1 MAGQD
6 ELTYKVRFVVDEGSF
21 SSIQE
26 ALNQLENLGKTSF
39 AGGTV
44 QSSKDLAEALDNVA
58 TAADNVKD
66 VMTTAEQSQRVFNKA
81 ALGSTTSLAELNAQI
96 NQNKATI
103 KALTEIDKESGAV
116 MGANAEE
123 IEALKVANKELQS
136 EYRRQQ
142 KEVGI
147 LNSDLFTTANT
158 YRELEDQNKALALA
172 MKQVP
177 LDDTSG
183 QLEALQAQYNANND
197 ALKDFDEK
205 LGNHQRNVGNY
216 GSIWEDVG
224 GTFKQQVGAMNPLLG
239 TLTSGLGMSTAGV
252 KALKTALITSGIGA
266 IVVGLGTAFSMLT
279 GAMQTFQPVI
289 DSVNRITSQLS
300 AGFGSLAHN
309 AAVFF
314 GIIDE
319 EYVKIGENIKAAG
332 ELSDA
337 QAALEVREV
346 ALIKTRAELRK
357 ESAEARLEAQDAERS
372 VEERQQALERAIRA
386 EEQLGAAQE
395 AVARERLRIA
405 IEENKLTHSNTEATR
420 IEAEAY
426 ANLMQVQEETASRQR
441 ELLGMRKTLADQA
454 AKQAADFDV
463 ELQAIL
469 EANLVTQSE
478 QYVSQLNEQGAF
490 MLAAAEQLLFER
502 SEMEKR
508 YREQGFTED
517 EAAGLASIALKY
529 REVELLNEAER
540 KQTEFMQQQA
550 EAQMAIRQSVV
561 DSALG
566 AAGALFEDSKAV
578 AIADTIVNTWR
589 GAQAAF
595 AETAGPLPVKLA
607 AAAAAVAAGIAN
619 VRKITQT
626 KVGDTSAQGGGGTSS
641 RAGTTPVRTVAEG
654 AMNISFGTG
663 LSRTLDD
670 LATYVAGQQGAG
682 STQPQ
687 INVEATVDRKGI
699 AIAVRDGNKEIESE
713 QIVYQ

>member
-66 VMTTAEQSQRVFNKA
+66 VMSTAEQSQRVFNKA

-96 NQNKATI
+96 EQNKETI
-103 KALTEIDKESGAV
+103 KELTAIDKERKDI

-147 LNSDLFTTANT
+147 LNSDLFATATT

-177 LDDTSG
+177 LNDTSG
-183 QLEALQAQYNANND
+183 QLQALQAQYNANND

-224 GTFKQQVGAMNPLLG
+224 GTFKEQIGAMNPLLG

-252 KALKTALITSGIGA
+252 QALKTALITSGIGA

-279 GAMQTFQPVI
+279 SAMQTFQPVI

-319 EYVKIGENIKAAG
+319 EYVSITDNIKAAG

-346 ALIKTRAELRK
+346 ALIRTRARLRK
-357 ESAEARLEAQDAERS
+357 ESAEARLEAQDAEKS
-372 VEERQQALERAIRA
+372 VEERQEALERAIRL
-386 EEQLGAAQE
+386 EEQLGAAQV
-395 AVARERLRIA
+395 AVAKERERIA
-405 IEENKLTHSNTEATR
+405 IEEAGLTHSNTEAAR

-426 ANLMQVQEETASRQR
+426 ANLMQVQEQTASRMR
-441 ELLGMRKTLADQA
+441 ELISMRKTLADQA

-502 SEMEKR
+502 SEMERR
-508 YREQGFTED
+508 YREQGFTEE

-529 REVELLNEAER
+529 REIELLNEAEQR
-540 KQTEFMQQQA
+540 QTDFMQQQA

-561 DSALG
+561 DSVLG
-566 AAGALFEDSKAV
+566 TAGALFEESKAV

-626 KVGDTSAQGGGGTSS
+626 KVGDTSAQGGGTSS
-641 RAGTTPVRTVAEG
+641 RAGATPVRTVAEG

>member
-66 VMTTAEQSQRVFNKA
+66 VMTTAEQSQRVFDKA
-81 ALGSTTSLAELNAQI
+81 AVGSTTSLAELNAQI
-96 NQNKATI
+96 EQNKQTI
-103 KALTEIDKESGAV
+103 RELTAIDRESGQV
-116 MGANAEE
+116 IGANAAE

-147 LNSDLFTTANT
+147 LNSDLFATANT

-177 LDDTSG
+177 LNDTSG
-183 QLEALQAQYNANND
+183 QLQALQAQYNANND
-197 ALKDFDEK
+197 ALKNFDEK

-224 GTFKQQVGAMNPLLG
+224 GTFKDQIGGMNPLLG
-239 TLTSGLGMSTAGV
+239 TLTSGLGTSTAGV

-279 GAMQTFQPVI
+279 GAMQSFQPVI
-289 DSVNRITSQLS
+289 DGVNRITSQLS

-319 EYVKIGENIKAAG
+319 EYVSITDNIKAAG

-346 ALIKTRAELRK
+346 ALIRTRARLRK
-357 ESAEARLEAQDAERS
+357 ESAEARLEAQD
-372 VEERQQALERAIRA
+372 EENSIEKRREALERAIRL
-386 EEQLGAAQE
+386 EEELGAAQV
-395 AVARERLRIA
+395 AVAKERERIA
-405 IEENKLTHSNTEATR
+405 IEEARLTHSNTEATR
-420 IEAEAY
+420 KVAEAY
-426 ANLMQVQEETASRQR
+426 ASLMQVQEETARRQR
-441 ELLGMRKTLADQA
+441 MLLSMRKTLADQA

-469 EANLVTQSE
+469 DANLVTQSE

-508 YREQGFTED
+508 YREQGFTEE
-517 EAAGLASIALKY
+517 EAAGLATVALKY

-607 AAAAAVAAGIAN
+607 AAAAAVAAGLAN

-626 KVGDTSAQGGGGTSS
+626 KKGDTSAQGGGSTSS
-641 RAGTTPVRTVAEG
+641 RAGTAPVRTVAEG

>member
-44 QSSKDLAEALDNVA
+44 QSSKDLAEALDSVA

-66 VMTTAEQSQRVFNKA
+66 VMTTAEQSQRVFDKA
-81 ALGSTTSLAELNAQI
+81 AVGSTTSLAELNAQI
-96 NQNKATI
+96 EQNKQTI
-103 KALTEIDKESGAV
+103 RELTAIDREAGQV
-116 MGANAEE
+116 IGANATE

-147 LNSDLFTTANT
+147 LNSDLFATAHT

-177 LDDTSG
+177 LNDTSG
-183 QLEALQAQYNANND
+183 QLQALQAQYNANND

-224 GTFKQQVGAMNPLLG
+224 GTFKEQVGAMNPLLG

-266 IVVGLGTAFSMLT
+266 IVVGIGTAFSMLT
-279 GAMQTFQPVI
+279 SAMQTFQPVI
-289 DSVNRITSQLS
+289 DSVNRVTAQLS

-319 EYVKIGENIKAAG
+319 EYVSITDTIKAAG
-332 ELSDA
+332 ELADA
-337 QAALEVREV
+337 QAALELSEVR
-346 ALIKTRAELRK
+346 LIETRARLRK
-357 ESAEARLEAQDAERS
+357 ESAEARLEAQDEEKS

-386 EEQLGAAQE
+386 EQQLGRAQV
-395 AVARERLRIA
+395 AVAQQRYDLA
-405 IEENKLTHSNTEATR
+405 VANNALTHSNTEDLRT
-420 IEAEAY
+420 EAEAY
-426 ANLMQVQEETASRQR
+426 ANLMQVQEETASRMR
-441 ELLGMRKTLADQA
+441 ELIGTRKTLADQA
-454 AKQAADFDV
+454 AKQVADFDV
-463 ELQAIL
+463 ELQALL
-469 EANLVTQSE
+469 EANLITQSE

-508 YREQGFTED
+508 YREQGFTEE
-517 EAAGLASIALKY
+517 EAAGLATVALKY
-529 REVELLNEAER
+529 REIELLNEAER
-540 KQTEFMQQQA
+540 RQTDFMQQQA

-561 DSALG
+561 DSVLG
-566 AAGALFEDSKAV
+566 TAGALFEESKAV

-626 KVGDTSAQGGGGTSS
+626 KVGDTSAQGGGTSS
-641 RAGTTPVRTVAEG
+641 RAGATPVRTVAEG